1 MFNFK
6 KMGLGLT
13 ASLVLAVS
21 AGTVALAQD
30 FPEKPVKIIVN
41 YGAGGGV
48 DLTARSVQ
56 RFLPDALGQSV
67 VVENHAGAGGKIGII
82 KFLEAP
88 RDGYTVLTAFAP
100 ATTVVRY
107 QDPSVFENDDL
118 AIINMQWADEVVL
131 VANKETGWT
140 SLNDMITAVKANP
153 GKYSFGSSGKG
164 SAGPIMSEILFDKLG
179 LDVKIV
185 PYKGGGK
192 TRAAFKGGHVDMI
205 AGGNHGMVP
214 VADDANMIGVFWDT
228 PVPEWPGGQTVN
240 AQLVEYDMTI
250 PSAAAY
256 RFHAVHKDVKENY
269 PERFQALVDAF
280 KTTTLENDAFKEFA
294 DGASIRR
301 EWNGPEESE
310 KIISE
315 VDARFYKIIE
325 DAWK

>member
-1 MFNFK
+1 MLNIK
-6 KMGLGLT
+6 KMGIA
-13 ASLVLAVS
+13 ASLALVLGADS
-21 AGTVALAQD
+21 PAFAEE

-67 VVENHAGAGGKIGII
+67 VVENHPGAGGKIGIL
-82 KFLEAP
+82 KFMEAP

-107 QDPSVFENDDL
+107 QDPKIFENDDF

-131 VANKETGWT
+131 VARKETGWT
-140 SLNDMITAVKANP
+140 SLKDMIEDVKANP

-164 SAGPIMSEILFDKLG
+164 SAGPIMSGILFDKLG

-214 VADDANMIGVFWDT
+214 VSEDANILGVFWDE

-240 AQLVEYDMTI
+240 AQLEEYGINVPT
-250 PSAAAY
+250 AAAY

-280 KTTTLENDAFKEFA
+280 KQTTVDNESFKEFT
-294 DGASIRR
+294 DSSNIRR
-301 EWNGPEESE
+301 EWLGPEASQ
-310 KIISE
+310 KLVSE
-315 VDARFYKIIE
+315 VDARFYKIIDE
-325 DAWK
+325 AWK

>member
-1 MFNFK
+1 MFDLK
-6 KMGLGLT
+6 KLKHSIAAGL
-13 ASLVLAVS
+13 ALAV
-21 AGTVALAQD
+21 AVGANAMAED

-67 VVENHAGAGGKIGII
+67 VVENHAGAGGKIGIL
-82 KFLEAP
+82 KFMEAP
-88 RDGYTVLTAFAP
+88 RDGYTILTAFAP

-131 VANKETGWT
+131 VAHKDTGWT
-140 SLNDMITAVKANP
+140 SLKDMIEDVKANP

-164 SAGPIMSEILFDKLG
+164 SAGPIMSGILFDKLG

-214 VADDANMIGVFWDT
+214 VAENANMIGVFWEK

-240 AQLVEYDMTI
+240 SQLEEYGVTV
-250 PSAAAY
+250 PTAAAY
-256 RFHAVHKDVKENY
+256 RFHAVHKEVKEKY

-280 KTTTLENDAFKEFA
+280 KTTTLENQAFKDFA

-301 EWNGPEESE
+301 DWNGPDASDQL
-310 KIISE
+310 ISE

-325 DAWK
+325 DAWN